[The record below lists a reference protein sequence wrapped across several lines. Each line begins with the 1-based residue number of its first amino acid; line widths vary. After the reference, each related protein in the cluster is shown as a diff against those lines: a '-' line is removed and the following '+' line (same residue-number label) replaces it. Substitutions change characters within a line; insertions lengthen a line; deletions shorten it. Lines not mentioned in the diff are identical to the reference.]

1 MRPAVSYLT
10 NLRRYILN
18 LTTVNRDVGTGFGGK
33 LQLVIVN
40 IDGNNLGTENLLGV
54 LHRQVAQPASTVGDQ
69 PLTGAYLRFLNRLIG
84 GHARAGNR
92 ACLCRIQTFGNLH
105 GIVCRDKG
113 ILTHG
118 TVHSVARILDGTA

>member
-1 MRPAVSYLT
+1 MSATISYFT
-10 NLRRYILN
+10 NLCRYILN

-54 LHRQVAQPASTVGDQ
+54 LHRQVAQPTSAVGDQ

-92 ACLCRIQTFGNLH
+92 TCLRRIQTFGDLH

-118 TVHSVARILDGTA
+118 TVHGVARILDGTA